1 MQATSIDRF
10 LLGRKGDD
18 LVLFF
23 PSAAT
28 PGWFPR
34 PLQWDL
40 WAFRCVC
47 KVSKS
52 SILLARTDHLQRVL
66 FSRFHAPGKQPGDVR
81 LVSIQMIMMRIF
93 ARPVVHQQELLL
105 LLLSS
110 LFWTCR
116 RSIAVLWPLN
126 LRQVASLIRSKS
138 LPWSDSCQVSS
149 PLFHRQSPCPPLPPR
164 ISLNFLLVRIR
175 QAELWFTLKHVTEKL
190 VNALAV

>member
-1 MQATSIDRF
+1 MQATRIDRF
-10 LLGRKGDD
+10 LLGRKSDD

-23 PSAAT
+23 LLRLRVGSLDRYNGTSGLFVAS
-28 PGWFPR
+28 
-34 PLQWDL
+34 
-40 WAFRCVC
+40 V
-47 KVSKS
+47 KVSTS
-52 SILLARTDHLQRVL
+52 SILLARTDHLHTVL
-66 FSRFHAPGKQPGDVR
+66 FSKFHAPGKRPGGVR

-93 ARPVVHQQELLL
+93 ARLVVHQQELLL

-110 LFWTCR
+110 LVWTCR

-149 PLFHRQSPCPPLPPR
+149 PLFHLQSPCPPLSPR

-175 QAELWFTLKHVTEKL
+175 QAELWFTLKHVTESL
-190 VNALAV
+190 